1 MSSMVNQHARVTAVA
16 SGKGGVGKTNVSV
29 NLAVALGREGRRVLL
44 VDCDMGL
51 ANAGILLGL
60 NSAWTLA
67 DLLARHCEL
76 KDLVQAG
83 PEGVSFIAGHSG
95 TGIGSGLS
103 EPERRRLIETLRA
116 EAGGFDHIIIDTG
129 SGIDPEKLGL
139 VAATDAALVVLA
151 PEPTSFMDAYALVKA
166 LAVGHDTASVEI
178 VTNMVENDEAGEDL
192 FDHFRTVITRFLAVK
207 LTHAGSVPDDPYVRE
222 SVFRKRSCV
231 EAFPRSRA
239 GRAFVR
245 LAASMSERRRAKTAR
260 IFAELEP
267 CHGAG

>member
-67 DLLARHCEL
+67 DLLTRHCEL
-76 KDLVQAG
+76 ADLVQAG
-83 PEGVSFIAGHSG
+83 PEGVCFVPGHSG
-95 TGIGSGLS
+95 TGIGSALS
-103 EPERRRLIETLRA
+103 EAERRRLLA
-116 EAGGFDHIIIDTG
+116 DLKAQSGAFDHIILDTG
-129 SGIDPEKLGL
+129 SGIDPDKLGL
-139 VAATDAALVVLA
+139 IAAADQALVVLA

-166 LAVGHDTASVEI
+166 LAVGHGAEEIAI
-178 VTNMVENDEAGEDL
+178 VTNMVESDEAGNDL
-192 FDHFRTVITRFLAVK
+192 FDHFRTVISRFLAVK

-222 SVFRKRSCV
+222 AVFRKRSCV
-231 EAFPRSRA
+231 EAFPQSRA
-239 GRAFVR
+239 GRAFTR
-245 LAASMSERRRAKTAR
+245 LARNMSETVSVARA
-260 IFAELEP
+260 FATLEP
-267 CHGAG
+267 CHGAH